1 MVEAATTRSDAPRTR
16 ASSARRRGPT
26 GGWFYAGAA
35 ATAVAGFTVGLVL
48 SGGAERLVTD
58 EVALEVADPP
68 STTTTTAVAA
78 SSTTVRAVP
87 TTPASA
93 AASTPTSESTTT
105 ALPAT
110 TTLLLPTT
118 TTLLPTTTAVAT
130 TIPPSTTAAP
140 VPTTWPLPVATS
152 VPHGATGT
160 SPLLTVAYAGQETG
174 FLRVGRS
181 QVASV
186 VVSNRGG
193 TTGSWTVQASGY
205 VMLPGGNGQSGQL
218 RPGESIAIAVVG
230 AADVPSGAGGALTL
244 SFPNGMA
251 VLPILVGQ

>member
-1 MVEAATTRSDAPRTR
+1 MVEAAATRSDVPRTR
-16 ASSARRRGPT
+16 VSSARRRAPT

-35 ATAVAGFTVGLVL
+35 ATAVAGFAVGLVL

-68 STTTTTAVAA
+68 LATTTSASA

-87 TTPASA
+87 TTPA
-93 AASTPTSESTTT
+93 PEVESTTT
-105 ALPAT
+105 TAST
-110 TTLLLPTT
+110 TTAPSTTALPTT
-118 TTLLPTTTAVAT
+118 TMLPTTMLPTTTVAT
-130 TIPPSTTAAP
+130 TIAPPTTAAP
-140 VPTTWPLPVATS
+140 VPTTWPMPVATS
-152 VPHGATGT
+152 VPHSATGT
-160 SPLLTVAYAGQETG
+160 SPLLTVAYSGQETG

-218 RPGESIAIAVVG
+218 RPGESIALAVVG